1 MADIE
6 LSIILPVLDEAE
18 TLAVCIRK
26 ALGSLR
32 ALGVEGEVVVADNGS
47 TDGSQAIA
55 IAEGARVVDVPQRGY
70 GAALMGG
77 IEASRGTYVLM
88 GDADDSYA
96 LDDIGAFV
104 EALRGGADL
113 VMGNRFQGGI
123 DPGAMPFLHRYLGN
137 PVLSMLGRRFFK
149 IKISDFHCGMRA
161 FRRDRVLALGMRTS
175 GMEFASEMI
184 VRAALGRLRIVEVPT
199 VLHKD
204 GRSRPPHLR
213 TWRDGWRHLRFM
225 LAFSPRWLLLYPALA
240 LMLLGVT
247 GLGWLGSGPK
257 TINGVSFD
265 VQTLLAFAT
274 FVIVGVQLAGLSIIA
289 RSYAA
294 HLGLLPTS
302 PRLERAL
309 ERVTLEQGLLAGG
322 VAFLAGILV
331 FVWSLANWA
340 SHQFGQ
346 LVVFATMRFQIVGM
360 LLIVVGVQL
369 AMVSFT
375 MSFTRED

>member
-1 MADIE
+1 MIE
-6 LSIILPVLDEAE
+6 LTVVLPSLNEAE
-18 TLAVCIRK
+18 TLATCIRK
-26 ALGSLR
+26 ARASLDS
-32 ALGVEGEVVVADNGS
+32 LGVEGEVVVADNGS
-47 TDGSQAIA
+47 TDGSRQIA
-55 IAEGARVVDVPQRGY
+55 LAEGARVVEVATRGY

-77 IEASRGTYVLM
+77 IQAARGTYVLM

-104 EALRGGADL
+104 DALRGGADL
-113 VMGNRFQGGI
+113 VMGNRFDGGI

-137 PVLSMLGRRFFK
+137 PVLSTLGRRFFK
-149 IKISDFHCGMRA
+149 ISIGDFHCGMRA
-161 FRRDRVLALGMRTS
+161 FRRDKILALGLRTR
-175 GMEFASEMI
+175 GMEFASEMV
-184 VRAALGRLRIVEVPT
+184 VRAAHGHLRIVEVPT

-240 LMLLGVT
+240 LTVIGAAGLLWVGTGPRTVHGV
-247 GLGWLGSGPK
+247 GL
-257 TINGVSFD
+257 D

-274 FVIVGVQLAGLSIIA
+274 FVIVGVQLAGLSIVA

-294 HLGLLPTS
+294 HLGLLPSS
-302 PRLERAL
+302 PRVERAL
-309 ERVTLEQGLLAGG
+309 ERFTLEQGLVAGAVAFLGG
-322 VAFLAGILV
+322 VALFI
-331 FVWSLANWA
+331 WSLANWA
-340 SHQFGQ
+340 SHKFGP

-375 MSFTRED
+375 MSLTQAE